1 MKKSFSTYLFYL
13 SAVICCLLECAP
25 SSAQDKAKS
34 WQERIYLEYYVED
47 KGDTVYVDELRP
59 SVVFP
64 RIKRNTPDLRKY
76 ARLVYN
82 FNRVYP
88 YTSVARQIIDKADAD
103 IAGMR
108 RIQKERYVNK
118 VQEQLLDDF
127 SDVARKMTISQGKLL
142 IRLVDREVG
151 KTPYSIVK
159 TYKSGVAAGFWQG
172 IAKLFGH
179 NLKTPYDPKGE
190 DRMTEYLIEK
200 WEAGQFEALYY
211 SIFLEWPVKVEVP
224 LKYEYNK

>member
-1 MKKSFSTYLFYL
+1 MKTRSATYLFYL
-13 SAVICCLLECAP
+13 SIICCLLRCAP

-34 WQERIYLEYYVED
+34 WQERVYLEYYVED

-88 YTSVARQIIDKADAD
+88 YTSVARQVIDKADAD
-103 IAGMR
+103 IAGMKK
-108 RIQKERYVNK
+108 IQKERYVNK

-142 IRLVDREVG
+142 IRLVDREVEFSHQLTVRPRSPLLELETVFAFARQEIYDTSRAQHQESQSG
-151 KTPYSIVK
+151 KPITCNVM
-159 TYKSGVAAGFWQG
+159 
-172 IAKLFGH
+172 FG
-179 NLKTPYDPKGE
+179 
-190 DRMTEYLIEK
+190 
-200 WEAGQFEALYY
+200 
-211 SIFLEWPVKVEVP
+211 
-224 LKYEYNK
+224 

>member
-1 MKKSFSTYLFYL
+1 MEVRFTKIALCISALICGFFQCHPALAQKKP
-13 SAVICCLLECAP
+13 V
-25 SSAQDKAKS
+25 S
-34 WQERIYLEYYVED
+34 WQERVYLEYYVED
-47 KGDTVYVDELRP
+47 KGDTVYVDELKP
-59 SVVFP
+59 AVVFP

-82 FNRVYP
+82 FSQVYP
-88 YTSVARQIIDKADAD
+88 YTSVAKNIINKADAD
-103 IAGMR
+103 IAGMK
-108 RIQKERYVNK
+108 RIQKERYVSK
-118 VQEQLLDDF
+118 VQDQLLDDF
-127 SDVARKMTISQGKLL
+127 SDVARNMTISQGKLL

-172 IAKLFGH
+172 IAKVFGQ

-200 WEAGQFEALYY
+200 WEAGQFDALYY
-211 SIFLEWPVKVEVP
+211 SIFLEWPTKVEVP
-224 LKYEYNK
+224 LKYEYK